1 MSNNH
6 LLSKLNLLQEQLY
19 LLTNKSKQN
28 YYARIESKL
37 TNVQQNSKTYWS
49 LLNRFLNKNI
59 RLIPPLFHENEFVTV
74 SFSQEYI
81 VQIIQNVDPNK
92 VHGHD
97 RVSILMLKIYGSS
110 IYKPLEIIFW
120 IKKSK
125 IVLIPKKK
133 RQNTLTNYSPVSLL
147 PVWGR
152 VLEKLLFNEVFKLF
166 IENKLIPSNQSNF
179 KPGDSC
185 INQLLSVWL
194 KSRSVFLDI
203 SKAFDQVWHDHLQT
217 NFKWNIGELT
227 KSFAG
232 F

>member
-59 RLIPPLFHENEFVTV
+59 RLIPPLSHENEFVTV

-133 RQNTLTNYSPVSLL
+133 ETKYT
-147 PVWGR
+147 
-152 VLEKLLFNEVFKLF
+152 
-166 IENKLIPSNQSNF
+166 NKLQS
-179 KPGDSC
+179 
-185 INQLLSVWL
+185 SVVATCL
-194 KSRSVFLDI
+194 GKSSWKITV
-203 SKAFDQVWHDHLQT
+203 
-217 NFKWNIGELT
+217 
-227 KSFAG
+227 
-232 F
+232 